1 VGLWLI
7 IKIRHIIH
15 LKMKAFIGFEEAFV
29 LTMANVSTGETEILA
44 LDQLTGKIL
53 SEDIVAKVDSPSHA
67 SSRKDGYA
75 IISADVS
82 GANEKN
88 PVKLE
93 VLGQLTAGDV
103 SDLKITTGQTV
114 RVTTGAPLPQ
124 GANAVLS
131 EEFCER
137 SENTIL
143 AANHAEED
151 RNILQRGTD
160 IRQGQTV
167 AQKGEKLTP
176 ALIGLLAAAGLDRA
190 PVHRAPKIGVIA
202 SGNEIVAPGK
212 PLPDGKLYASNL
224 VEICSWLSFYGLAY
238 DAVLVGDSRGELQSA
253 ITSKLSEADAFIT
266 CGGAW
271 GSERDLVLDVVQD
284 LKWNG
289 IYRRVR
295 MAPGKPV
302 GFGRLKQKP
311 FFILPGGPPS
321 NEMAFLQLV
330 LPAIMKMKGE
340 ATFSFSRV
348 QAQLA
353 QTVDGHKDWTQFIH
367 ARLEKE
373 KSQLIVTPSKIES
386 RLISMARKEAVIIIP
401 EGRDKW
407 VAGEIIDIQLLP
419 AF

>member
-1 VGLWLI
+1 MGLWLI
-7 IKIRHIIH
+7 IKIRCVIQ
-15 LKMKAFIGFEEAFV
+15 LKMKTFIGFEEALE
-29 LTMANVSTGETEILA
+29 LTMANVFAGETEILA

-75 IISADVS
+75 VISVDVS
-82 GANEKN
+82 GANKKN

-176 ALIGLLAAAGLDRA
+176 ALIGLLAAAGVDRA
-190 PVHRAPKIGVIA
+190 PVHRTPKIAVIA

-212 PLPDGKLYASNL
+212 PLPEGKLYASNL
-224 VEICSWLSFYGLAY
+224 VEICSWLSFYGLKY
-238 DAVLVGDSRGELQSA
+238 YAVLVGDSRGQLQSA
-253 ITSKLSEADAFIT
+253 ITSKLSAADVFIT

-271 GSERDLVLDVVQD
+271 GSERDLVLEVLQD

-302 GFGRLKQKP
+302 GFGCLEQKP
-311 FFILPGGPPS
+311 VFILPGGPPS

-340 ATFSFSRV
+340 VTFSFPRV

-353 QTVDGHKDWTQFIH
+353 ETVVGHKDWTQFIH

-401 EGRDKW
+401 EGWDKW

-419 AF
+419 AA

>member
-1 VGLWLI
+1 
-7 IKIRHIIH
+7 
-15 LKMKAFIGFEEAFV
+15 MKTFIGFEEALE
-29 LTMANVSTGETEILA
+29 LTLANVVVGEAEVLA

-53 SEDIVAKVDSPSHA
+53 SEDIVAKVDSPSRA

-75 IISADVS
+75 VISSDLA
-82 GANEKN
+82 GATEKN

-93 VLGQLTAGDV
+93 VLGQLSAGEVSNLQITAG
-103 SDLKITTGQTV
+103 QAV
-114 RVTTGAPLPQ
+114 RVTTGAPLPD

-137 SENTIL
+137 SADMITARNF
-143 AANHAEED
+143 AEED
-151 RNILQRGTD
+151 RNILLRGTD

-176 ALIGLLAAAGLDRA
+176 ALIGLLAAAGVDRA
-190 PVHRAPKIGVIA
+190 PVRKAPKIAVIA
-202 SGNEIVAPGK
+202 SGDEVVAPGK

-224 VEICSWLSFYGLAY
+224 VEICSWLSFYGLEY
-238 DAVLVGDSRGELQSA
+238 NAVLVGDSRRELKSA
-253 ITSKLSEADAFIT
+253 IRLQLSQADAFIT

-271 GSERDLVLDVVQD
+271 GSEKDLVLEVAQE
-284 LKWNG
+284 LQWNG

-295 MAPGKPV
+295 MGPGKPV
-302 GFGRLKQKP
+302 GFGLLKQKP

-321 NEMAFLQLV
+321 NEMAFLQLA

-340 ATFSFSRV
+340 TSFSFPIVR
-348 QAQLA
+348 AQLSE
-353 QTVDGHKDWTQFIH
+353 TVRGNKDWTQFIH
-367 ARLEKE
+367 ARLNKE
-373 KSQLIVTPSKIES
+373 KNQLIVKPSKMRS
-386 RLISMARKEAVIIIP
+386 RLISMARKEALIIIP
-401 EGRDKW
+401 EGWEKW

>member
-1 VGLWLI
+1 M
-7 IKIRHIIH
+7 
-15 LKMKAFIGFEEAFV
+15 MKTFIGFEEALE
-29 LTMANVSTGETEILA
+29 LTLANVVAGEAEVLA

-53 SEDIVAKVDSPSHA
+53 SEDIVAKVDSPSRA

-75 IISADVS
+75 FISSDLA
-82 GANEKN
+82 GATEKN

-93 VLGQLTAGDV
+93 VLGQLSAGDV
-103 SDLKITTGQTV
+103 SNLQITAGQTV
-114 RVTTGAPLPQ
+114 RVTTGAPLPD

-137 SENTIL
+137 S
-143 AANHAEED
+143 ANMITARNFAEED

-176 ALIGLLAAAGLDRA
+176 ALIGLLAAAGVDRA
-190 PVHRAPKIGVIA
+190 PVHKAPKIAVIA
-202 SGNEIVAPGK
+202 SGDEVVAPGK

-224 VEICSWLSFYGLAY
+224 VEICSWLSFYGLEHN
-238 DAVLVGDSRGELQSA
+238 AVLVGDSRRELKSA
-253 ITSKLSEADAFIT
+253 ITLQLSQADAFIT

-271 GSERDLVLDVVQD
+271 GSEKDLVLEVAQE
-284 LKWNG
+284 LQWNG

-295 MAPGKPV
+295 MGPGKPV
-302 GFGRLKQKP
+302 GFGLLKQKP

-321 NEMAFLQLV
+321 NEMAFLQLA

-340 ATFSFSRV
+340 TSFSFPIVR
-348 QAQLA
+348 AQLSE
-353 QTVDGHKDWTQFIH
+353 TVRGNKDWTQFIH
-367 ARLEKE
+367 ARLKKE
-373 KSQLIVTPSKIES
+373 KNQLIVKPSKMRS
-386 RLISMARKEAVIIIP
+386 RLISMARKEALIIIP
-401 EGRDKW
+401 EGREKW

-419 AF
+419 PF